1 MTSTLPTDLSCRGL
15 PPADFYGPPDDDGPM
30 TSETFDRIL
39 LAVDGSPQS
48 HAATLATARMARS
61 LGSGV
66 VVVHV
71 WTADGVPGPGSWQA
85 EPPANARALLTSAVK
100 EIQRVGVEATGE
112 LRSAPIHEVAGEIV
126 AAAEQHGTALIV
138 LGSRGLSDIRGLF
151 LGSVSHRV
159 IEKSDR
165 PVLVARDS
173 GYEGSGPVRR
183 ILLAVAA
190 GEDVPGSVAAAVA
203 IAQRSR
209 AEVLVLNAI
218 SVLPDAT
225 GIPFVDS
232 EMDAQQ
238 VVGRT
243 LDALR
248 QAGITATAHA
258 PLSVGVAHQIA
269 EEATAWN
276 ADVIIMGSRRL
287 SDWGSLFLGG
297 VSHEVMHLSDRPVLV
312 ARREDSTVGVD
323 QGN

>member
-1 MTSTLPTDLSCRGL
+1 
-15 PPADFYGPPDDDGPM
+15 M

-48 HAATLATARMARS
+48 HPATVATARMARS

-71 WTADGVPGPGSWQA
+71 WTEEGIPGPGSWQA
-85 EPPANARALLTSAVK
+85 EPPANARTLLATAVE
-100 EIQRVGVEATGE
+100 EIRAVGVGATGE
-112 LRSAPIHEVAGEIV
+112 LRMAPANAVAEEIV
-126 AAAEQHGTALIV
+126 AAAEDHGTALIV

-159 IEKSDR
+159 VEKSDR

-183 ILLAVAA
+183 ILLAVAR

-203 IAQRSR
+203 IAQRSS
-209 AEVLVLNAI
+209 AEVLVLHARY
-218 SVLPDAT
+218 VLPDAT

-232 EMDAQQ
+232 EAEAQQ
-238 VVGRT
+238 VVTRT
-243 LDALR
+243 VDALR
-248 QAGITATAHA
+248 KAGITATAHA
-258 PLSVGVAHQIA
+258 PLSVGVARQIA
-269 EEATAWN
+269 EEATTWN

-287 SDWGSLFLGG
+287 SDLGSLFLGG

-312 ARREDSTVGVD
+312 ARREDPPTGIDKRNV
-323 QGN
+323 

>member
-1 MTSTLPTDLSCRGL
+1 
-15 PPADFYGPPDDDGPM
+15 M

-85 EPPANARALLTSAVK
+85 EPSANTRALLASAL
-100 EIQRVGVEATGE
+100 EEMQRDGVAATGE
-112 LRSAPIHEVAGEIV
+112 LRSAPANEVAEEIV
-126 AAAEQHGTALIV
+126 RAAKDHGTALIV
-138 LGSRGLSDIRGLF
+138 LGTRGLSDIRGLF

-183 ILLAVAA
+183 ILLAVAG
-190 GEDVPGSVAAAVA
+190 GEDVPGSVSAAVA
-203 IAQRSR
+203 IARRSS
-209 AEVLVLNAI
+209 AEVLVLHARY
-218 SVLPDAT
+218 VLPDPT
-225 GIPFVDS
+225 GIPFLDS
-232 EMDAQQ
+232 EADAQR
-238 VVGRT
+238 VVTGAV
-243 LDALR
+243 DALR
-248 QAGITATAHA
+248 QAGIAATAQA
-258 PLSVGVAHQIA
+258 PLSVGVARQIA
-269 EEATAWN
+269 EQANAWN
-276 ADVIIMGSRRL
+276 ADLIIMGSRRL
-287 SDWGSLFLGG
+287 SDLGSLFLGG

-312 ARREDSTVGVD
+312 TRQEDPTVGVD
-323 QGN
+323 KGNG